1 MLWSVTGDDCE
12 RNRGAIY
19 RLLHQ
24 AIKQQTTSFRFATIK
39 PKGEL
44 YTSLGIDKLLKR
56 NRDQVRND

>member
-39 PKGEL
+39 PKGERAQ
-44 YTSLGIDKLLKR
+44 SHFLGKTT
-56 NRDQVRND
+56 